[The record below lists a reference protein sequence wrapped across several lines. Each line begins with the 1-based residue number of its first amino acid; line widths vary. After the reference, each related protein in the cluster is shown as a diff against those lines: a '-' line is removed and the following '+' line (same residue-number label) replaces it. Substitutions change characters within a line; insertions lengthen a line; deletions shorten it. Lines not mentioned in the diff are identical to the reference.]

1 MAFDLPPSQVNVSV
15 QSTDN
20 NVAETSAK
28 NKLQTLYPGYNFTL
42 IRSQIIND
50 KWTGLFSITSNDKV
64 EGNNVSLDSS
74 NLEQDNS
81 YQKISIPKIIVIV
94 LDHNKNILKPFP
106 HANPVIVPLKLD
118 DEDKKIIHWDG
129 VLEGKKSIVS
139 NELSFKYRTSTFAIW
154 DTDKHV
160 LTINQGQQI
169 KQCELDDNKNE
180 ESEDQNNLNNSSF
193 APSREDII
201 SCIQDE

>member
-1 MAFDLPPSQVNVSV
+1 MAFDLPPAQVNVSV

-28 NKLQTLYPGYNFTL
+28 NKLQLLYPGYVFTL
-42 IRSQIIND
+42 IRSEIIND
-50 KWTGLFSITSNDKV
+50 KWTGLFSITHDNP
-64 EGNNVSLDSS
+64 EGNKISSDSM
-74 NLEQDNS
+74 NEQDS
-81 YQKISIPKIIVIV
+81 YNQKMSVPKIIVII
-94 LDHNKNILKPFP
+94 LDHNKGILKPFP
-106 HANPVIVPLKLD
+106 HNTPAIIPLKLD
-118 DEDKKIIHWDG
+118 DEDKNLIHWDG
-129 VLEGKKSIVS
+129 VLEGKKSIVN

-160 LTINQGQQI
+160 LTINQGQHI

-180 ESEDQNNLNNSSF
+180 ESEDHNNLNNSSF